1 MQRMSPSSQR
11 GAKKNENRA
20 RAENIRY
27 ATLQNLTA
35 ADKKR
40 IECPNNAEMESSSVN
55 KQPVNNSPFKM
66 FYILGNTSKH
76 LSWRIEMKA

>member
-1 MQRMSPSSQR
+1 MRIGLEQKTLDMQLFKISQLQTRSGSS
-11 GAKKNENRA
+11 A
-20 RAENIRY
+20 
-27 ATLQNLTA
+27 
-35 ADKKR
+35 
-40 IECPNNAEMESSSVN
+40 PNNAEMESSSVN